1 MTETYAPAVR
11 VVVVASLLFAIATM
25 TAVTFSVARA
35 AGALAVGA
43 CGAYGEAYDYDSLPA
58 ARESALAKCQS
69 DACRVVT
76 TSKRSCAAFAVD
88 FANPCGAYGTGGN
101 RRQARRHTERGA
113 GGLLPRGRQGVRH
126 PHVFSATREAD
137 SARAAGADCRLRS

>member
-88 FANPCGAYGTGGN
+88 FANPCGAYGWGNGAKLGATQNAALEACYREGGKECVI
-101 RRQARRHTERGA
+101 RTFFCDARG
-113 GGLLPRGRQGVRH
+113 
-126 PHVFSATREAD
+126 
-137 SARAAGADCRLRS
+137 

>member
-1 MTETYAPAVR
+1 MTETYTPAAR

-25 TAVTFSVARA
+25 MFVTASYARA

-43 CGAYGEAYDYDSLPA
+43 CGAFGEAYDYESVTA
-58 ARESALAKCQS
+58 ARADAMAKCRG

-88 FANPCGAYGTGGN
+88 FANPCGAYGWGRGSRLGATQNAALQACYREGGKECVI
-101 RRQARRHTERGA
+101 RTFFCDAKG
-113 GGLLPRGRQGVRH
+113 
-126 PHVFSATREAD
+126 
-137 SARAAGADCRLRS
+137 